1 MAKTKEPVNK
11 ENETYFQLQRRLK
24 SRKQNFKMTYK
35 KGIFYNNPD
44 RLIEYLKQNDV
55 VIRVH
60 ASGGMDDDTD
70 FITIS
75 IEGFK
80 SGPDGI

>member
-1 MAKTKEPVNK
+1 MAKTKTAPKK
-11 ENETYFQLQRRLK
+11 EESYFDKQRRLK
-24 SRKQNFKMTYK
+24 ARKQNFKMTYK
-35 KGIFYNNPD
+35 KGLFYNNPD
-44 RLIEYLKQNDV
+44 RLVEYLNQKDV

-80 SGPDGI
+80 AGPDGI